1 MTKNKKSKGSKEGI
15 SLVPIIEEKEVA
27 LEQAITESTQK
38 GEQALKTARE
48 EAEKYLKQV
57 REELPL
63 VTKERWET
71 GLSQIEEEV
80 KELVQGG
87 QLEIKKQ
94 VEKVEGSVEEA
105 KKAVLKMYLP
115 ELDIC

>member
-1 MTKNKKSKGSKEGI
+1 MNKNKKPKASKEEI

-27 LEQAITESTQK
+27 LEQAITETTQK
-38 GEQALKTARE
+38 GEQAVKAARE
-48 EAEKYLKQV
+48 EADKYLKQV

-63 VTKERWET
+63 AAKERWGA
-71 GLSQIEEEV
+71 GLGQIEEEV
-80 KELVQGG
+80 KELVQAG

-94 VEKVEGSVEEA
+94 VEKAEGSIEEA

-115 ELDIC
+115 ELDTC